1 MWNFRGRTAQRCEQ
15 VRERVSLDL
24 DGELSG
30 FERVLVD
37 RHLASC
43 AGCKAF
49 AAQAGSF
56 TQRLRAAPLVELERP
71 VSVPARRSFR
81 LETMRFA
88 AAAAAAAAA
97 LAVGVG
103 ALTASLGESGDVT
116 RAVATLDLAI
126 DVNQGLMKAR
136 QRSELEKR
144 LEPMLPRP
152 AGAQPVV

>member
-88 AAAAAAAAA
+88 AAAAAA

-103 ALTASLGESGDVT
+103 ALVASLGESGDVT
-116 RAVATLDLAI
+116 RAVATLDLSV